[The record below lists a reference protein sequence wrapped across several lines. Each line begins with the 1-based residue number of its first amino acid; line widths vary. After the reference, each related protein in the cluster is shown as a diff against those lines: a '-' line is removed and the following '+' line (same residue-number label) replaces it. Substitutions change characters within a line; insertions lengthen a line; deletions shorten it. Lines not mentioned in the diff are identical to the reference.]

1 MRTERAVREDLK
13 SLRDL
18 VAELGESPEVRQW
31 GRELRKE
38 LARFTADRA
47 RRVMVVHS
55 RPTR

>member
-1 MRTERAVREDLK
+1 MRTEKMVREDLK
-13 SLRDL
+13 SLREL
-18 VAELGESPEVRQW
+18 VSECGESPEVIQW

-38 LARFTADRA
+38 LARFTAAKA